1 MANKWK
7 VVVVCTVESGFLKP
21 SVFQISQ
28 ELEPEVISSSQS
40 NAVINFFR
48 HLLKTHIFQTSVSFP
63 WRFKESEFLCSLVEM
78 DNMFNMKRGRSAF
91 KVLQKTGLKML
102 L

>member
-1 MANKWK
+1 MEG
-7 VVVVCTVESGFLKP
+7 CCCMYSGIR
-21 SVFQISQ
+21 ISHT
-28 ELEPEVISSSQS
+28 LSFSSSQS

-48 HLLKTHIFQTSVSFP
+48 HLLKTPIFQTSVSFP

-78 DNMFNMKRGRSAF
+78 DNIFNMKRGRSAF

>member
-40 NAVINFFR
+40 NAVINFFPPP
-48 HLLKTHIFQTSVSFP
+48 LEDSYFSNQCFFP
-63 WRFKESEFLCSLVEM
+63 LEVQRIRIPL
-78 DNMFNMKRGRSAF
+78 
-91 KVLQKTGLKML
+91 
-102 L
+102 